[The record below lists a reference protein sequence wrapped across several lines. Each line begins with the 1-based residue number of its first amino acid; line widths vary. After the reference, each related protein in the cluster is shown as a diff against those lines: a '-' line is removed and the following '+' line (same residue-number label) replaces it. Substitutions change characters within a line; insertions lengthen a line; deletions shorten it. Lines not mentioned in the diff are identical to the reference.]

1 MVRKIKKKGGDDS
14 APQDDLNLES
24 DAFLDAASESIEW
37 AEDHRSGV
45 IGGIIAV
52 AVAVA
57 LGFGYTQYE
66 VSANQDASVALAKA
80 LELRE
85 APIVD
90 AGEAQPTS
98 EDDPSFESEEAR
110 NAALIEALEE
120 TAKSAGGLTDIAN
133 LYLAGALW
141 DAGQEDRAFDLTKQ
155 QTGSLKPS
163 DPIGFLA
170 HQRLAAWQEDRGDLD
185 GAVATL
191 KGLRAAK
198 GFYVPHAMF
207 DIARVEMARGNK
219 DEAKNLFEAL
229 EREHEDFSLNAQV
242 KARLAELRATE

>member
-1 MVRKIKKKGGDDS
+1 MVRKLKKKGGEGES
-14 APQDDLNLES
+14 PQDDLNLES

-57 LGFGYTQYE
+57 LGFGYTQFE
-66 VSANQDASVALAKA
+66 VAGNRGASLALATA
-80 LELRE
+80 LELRD

-90 AGEAQPTS
+90 AAEAKPNDA
-98 EDDPSFESEEAR
+98 EAPSFESSEAR
-110 NAALIEALEE
+110 NAALIEALEK
-120 TAKSAGGLTDIAN
+120 AAADAGSLADITN

-141 DAGQEDRAFDLTKQ
+141 DAGQQDRAFDLTKQ
-155 QTGSLKPS
+155 QARELKPS

-170 HQRLAAWQEDRGDLD
+170 HQRLAAWQEDRGDLE

-191 KGLRAAK
+191 KGLRSAK

-242 KARLAELRATE
+242 KERLAELRAAE

>member
-1 MVRKIKKKGGDDS
+1 MVRKIKKKGGDD
-14 APQDDLNLES
+14 AAAQDELNLES

-57 LGFGYTQYE
+57 LGFGYTQFE
-66 VSANQDASVALAKA
+66 AAGNRDASDALAAA

-85 APIVD
+85 AAIVD
-90 AGEAQPTS
+90 AAEATPADS
-98 EDDPSFESEEAR
+98 ESPSFESEEAR
-110 NAALIEALEE
+110 NAALIEALEK
-120 TAKSAGGLTDIAN
+120 AAADAGSLTDITN

-141 DAGQEDRAFDLTKQ
+141 EAGQADRAFDLTKQ
-155 QTGSLKPS
+155 QASSLKPS

-185 GAVATL
+185 GAITTL

-219 DEAKNLFEAL
+219 EEAKNLFEAL

-242 KARLAELRATE
+242 KARLAELRAAE

>member
-1 MVRKIKKKGGDDS
+1 MVRKIKKKGGDD
-14 APQDDLNLES
+14 AAAQDELNLES

-57 LGFGYTQYE
+57 LGFGYTQFE
-66 VSANQDASVALAKA
+66 AAGNRDASDALAAA
-80 LELRE
+80 LELKD

-90 AGEAQPTS
+90 AAEATPTDS
-98 EDDPSFESEEAR
+98 DNPSFESEEAR
-110 NAALIEALEE
+110 NAALIEALE
-120 TAKSAGGLTDIAN
+120 SAAADAGSLTDITN

-155 QTGSLKPS
+155 QAASLKPS

-170 HQRLAAWQEDRGDLD
+170 HQRLAAWQEDKGDLD

-198 GFYVPHAMF
+198 SFYVPHAMF

-219 DEAKNLFEAL
+219 EEAKNLFEAL

-242 KARLAELRATE
+242 KARLAELRAAE